1 MKHLALIGTVSLV
14 HLLAV
19 ISPGP
24 DFVMAV
30 RNSLAYSRRT
40 GVWTA
45 VGFGCGIAVHILY
58 CVAGLALLI
67 SKSRW
72 LFDAIRL
79 LGAAYLAYVGIRSLL
94 AKSGALDI
102 GAAERRADISAPAA
116 VRSGFLTNVLNPKA
130 TLFFLS
136 LFTLVIAP
144 GTPVP
149 VLLVLSAV
157 LVGQTVLWFSLV
169 AVLMTQARMRA
180 AFARRQ
186 GAINKG
192 LGALLLAIGVKVALS
207 SRA

>member
-24 DFVMAV
+24 DFLMAV

-40 GVWTA
+40 GIWTA
-45 VGFGCGIAVHILY
+45 VGFGCGIAVHIAY
-58 CVAGLALLI
+58 CVAGFGLLL
-67 SKSRW
+67 SKSPWLYDAVRW
-72 LFDAIRL
+72 LGAI
-79 LGAAYLAYVGIRSLL
+79 YLAYVGVRSLL
-94 AKSGALDI
+94 AKSGALEI
-102 GAAERRADISAPAA
+102 GEAGPRADIPALAA

-157 LVGQTVLWFSLV
+157 LVGQTILWFSLV
-169 AVLMTQARMRA
+169 AVLMTRARLRA

-186 GAINKG
+186 GAVNKG
-192 LGALLLAIGVKVALS
+192 LGALLLAIGVKVAL
-207 SRA
+207 A